1 MPFHTKWKF
10 LVITENSILNTIL
23 HGLIGSVKLDFL
35 EYPENFMLI
44 KNTRQKFVNKSII
57 WCIFVILVLFL
68 LKLMIYAGN
77 VV

>member
-10 LVITENSILNTIL
+10 LIITENSILNTIL
-23 HGLIGSVKLDFL
+23 HGLIGTVKLDFL
-35 EYPENFMLI
+35 KYPENFMLI